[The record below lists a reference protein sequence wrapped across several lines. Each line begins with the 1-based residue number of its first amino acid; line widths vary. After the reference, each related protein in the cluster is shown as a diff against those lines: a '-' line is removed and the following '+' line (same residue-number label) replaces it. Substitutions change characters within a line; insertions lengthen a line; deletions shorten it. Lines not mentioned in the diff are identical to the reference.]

1 MKSVK
6 IIVLENSPIIR
17 EGIQAL
23 LTNIERVNTV
33 TFVASLDELEGLIK
47 YPFESIILINPSFIL
62 TNTNQ
67 FNQLKSKI
75 EQTKWIGIIY
85 SHFPVSILNKLDG
98 EIDIYDSRKNFSSKL
113 TKWIETDGNDNYNN
127 KETLTDREIDV
138 LKLLAEG
145 FSNKEIADNLNISVN
160 TVITHRKNISQ
171 KTGIKSV
178 SGLTI
183 YAVVQNLISLDDF

>member
-113 TKWIETDGNDNYNN
+113 TKWIETDGNDNYTN

>member
-1 MKSVK
+1 MKFVK

-23 LTNIERVNTV
+23 LTNVERVNTV

-113 TKWIETDGNDNYNN
+113 TKWIETDGNDNYTN

>member
-113 TKWIETDGNDNYNN
+113 TKWIETDGNDNYTN

-183 YAVVQNLISLDDF
+183 YAVVQKLISLDDF

>member
-23 LTNIERVNTV
+23 LTNVERVNTV

>member
-1 MKSVK
+1 MKFVK

-23 LTNIERVNTV
+23 LTNVERVNTV